1 MKIHPISNYTIIK
14 LDPADENI
22 GNSKLIAPGQLNEAY
37 NVPKR
42 MGTSAQWAVD
52 WLPPAAR
59 SFRRS

>member
-1 MKIHPISNYTIIK
+1 MKIQPISNYLIIK

-42 MGTSAQWAVD
+42 MAPSVRLAAASS
-52 WLPPAAR
+52 LPAAR
-59 SFRRS
+59 SFLRS